1 MMIIQQQLWIDYDLK
16 LMPNRQEKKEVL
28 LYIFQNEHS
37 IELAAVL
44 TVATGMQLIWFVH
57 L

>member
-1 MMIIQQQLWIDYDLK
+1 
-16 LMPNRQEKKEVL
+16 MPNRQEKKEVL